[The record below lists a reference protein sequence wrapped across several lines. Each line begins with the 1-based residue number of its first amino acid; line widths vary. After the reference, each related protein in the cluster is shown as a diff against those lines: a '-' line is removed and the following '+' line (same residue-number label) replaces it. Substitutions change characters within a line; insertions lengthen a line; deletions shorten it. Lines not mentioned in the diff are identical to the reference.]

1 MRYLIDSNIFV
12 YLATDVGLLSNDVYD
27 CLNEP
32 DTILC
37 MSSASAMELVVGFNN
52 KSFDVKRWRSAEEMI
67 HSIRDDYF
75 IEILPFKE
83 EHLMT
88 FARLRTNQA
97 KGHVV
102 APRQDDVPEGFQVDG
117 LLVLGY
123 QCAVLDFIAFAAKLC
138 HMLNS
143 RGDED

>member
-97 KGHVV
+97 KGHKDTFDHMIIAHAITERMTLVSSDQRFQFYV
-102 APRQDDVPEGFQVDG
+102 RQG
-117 LLVLGY
+117 LDLM
-123 QCAVLDFIAFAAKLC
+123 FNEK
-138 HMLNS
+138 
-143 RGDED
+143 

>member
-97 KGHVV
+97 KGHKDPFDHMIIAHAITERMTLVSSDQRFQFYV
-102 APRQDDVPEGFQVDG
+102 RQG
-117 LLVLGY
+117 LDLM
-123 QCAVLDFIAFAAKLC
+123 FNEK
-138 HMLNS
+138 
-143 RGDED
+143 